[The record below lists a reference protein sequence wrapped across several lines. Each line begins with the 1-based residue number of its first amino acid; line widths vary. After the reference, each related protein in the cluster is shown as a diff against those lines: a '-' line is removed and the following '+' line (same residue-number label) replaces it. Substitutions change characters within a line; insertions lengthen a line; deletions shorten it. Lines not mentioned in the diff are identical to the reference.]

1 MKKKNHFIAYMI
13 AIMIMLFSMPV
24 KAQTKTGYAHWDSTS
39 KTLTFSGGDSVP
51 GENNYYSIDKDG
63 SGLPE
68 WYNGSDMENYCEK
81 VVFDDSFKDVRPTS
95 CCTWFQ
101 HFSALQTIVGIEN
114 LNTEKVT
121 SMNSMFGSCKSLGSL
136 DLSSFNT
143 KEVTDM
149 SSMFA
154 GCEKLETLDL
164 SSFNTSNVTTMFYM
178 FNGCSSL
185 TTIYVSDKF
194 TTSNLNTTDYFD
206 GGDYMFSEC
215 PQLEGVVNYSA
226 DNTGKSMANYN
237 TGYFKTYYKLGN
249 EEKVELFGNT
259 LQTTNSLALSDDKN
273 FVAHAPFKANS
284 VSYTRNN
291 IKSDSKWYT
300 LCLPFAYN
308 TPTNFTAYQL
318 KSATSNSVEIEEI
331 TGEIAAGT
339 PIIFKFKDDADK
351 NIYITKSKADIEND
365 PGMASTTEN
374 DCQLWG
380 TYQEKIFSSQ
390 DYNTFII
397 YKDKL
402 MNPAKMLNLQ
412 SKNVTKVGLKPFHA
426 YMTMTSQAS
435 AKSFSIGSGDEETTA
450 IDLLNSVATDDAE
463 YYDINGSRIDAPV
476 KGVNIVRRG
485 NKTMKLIIK

>member
-1 MKKKNHFIAYMI
+1 MI
-13 AIMIMLFSMPV
+13 AIMIMLFSVPV
-24 KAQTKTGYAHWDSTS
+24 KAQTKTGYAEWDNTN
-39 KTLTFSGGDSVP
+39 KTLTFRGGDSVP
-51 GENNYYSIDKDG
+51 EGAYSLNAGNDLPGWLENS
-63 SGLPE
+63 S
-68 WYNGSDMENYCEK
+68 CEI

-121 SMNSMFGSCKSLGSL
+121 SMNSMFGSCKSLRSL

-143 KEVTDM
+143 KKVTDM
-149 SSMFA
+149 ICMFA
-154 GCEKLETLDL
+154 GCNNLI
-164 SSFNTSNVTTMFYM
+164 
-178 FNGCSSL
+178 
-185 TTIYVSDKF
+185 TIYVSDKF
-194 TTSNLNTTDYFD
+194 TTDKVTTNSWGFIMHMNMFD
-206 GGDYMFSEC
+206 GC
-215 PQLEGVVNYSA
+215 TQLQGAASYISDKV
-226 DNTGKSMANYN
+226 DKSMANYKK
-237 TGYFKTYYKLGN
+237 GYFKTYYKLGN
-249 EEKVELFGNT
+249 EKKVELYRDKFTVG
-259 LQTTNSLALSDDKN
+259 SLVLSDDKN

-284 VSYTRNN
+284 VSYSRNN
-291 IKSDSKWYT
+291 ITSDSKWYT

-339 PIIFKFKDDADK
+339 PIIFKFNGDDK
-351 NIYITKSKADIEND
+351 NINITANDADIKND
-365 PGMASTTEN
+365 PGMASTTEGN
-374 DCQLWG
+374 GCQLFG
-380 TYQEKIFSSQ
+380 TYQKKIFSSQ

-402 MNPAKMLNLQ
+402 MNPAKMLQN
-412 SKNVTKVGLKPFHA
+412 NRATTVGLKPFHA
-426 YMTMTSQAS
+426 YTTMTSQTS
-435 AKSFSIGSGDEETTA
+435 AKSFSIGSGDEETTV

-463 YYDINGSRIDAPV
+463 YYDINGRRIDAPV

>member
-13 AIMIMLFSMPV
+13 AIMIMLFSVPV
-24 KAQTKTGYAHWDSTS
+24 KAQTKTGYAEWDSTN
-39 KTLTFSGGDSVP
+39 KTLTFRGG
-51 GENNYYSIDKDG
+51 YSKPEG
-63 SGLPE
+63 AYLLNAEYGLPG
-68 WYNGSDMENYCEK
+68 WLDNSSCEK

-95 CCTWFQ
+95 CYKWFDN
-101 HFSALQTIVGIEN
+101 FTELQTIEGIEN
-114 LNTEKVT
+114 LNTENVT
-121 SMNSMFGSCKSLGSL
+121 IMSCMFTNCKKLKSL

-143 KEVTDM
+143 NEVTDM
-149 SSMFA
+149 STMFA
-154 GCEKLETLDL
+154 SC
-164 SSFNTSNVTTMFYM
+164 SNL
-178 FNGCSSL
+178 N
-185 TTIYVSDKF
+185 TIYVSDKF
-194 TTSNLNTTDYFD
+194 TTDNITTNILGISNDMHMFYDCTLLVGAASYNSDY
-206 GGDYMFSEC
+206 
-215 PQLEGVVNYSA
+215 
-226 DNTGKSMANYN
+226 TGKSMANYN
-237 TGYFKTYYKLGN
+237 TGYFKTYYKLGEN
-249 EEKVELFGNT
+249 QVELFGDP
-259 LQTTNSLALSDDKN
+259 LQTTNSLALSDNTN

-284 VSYTRNN
+284 VSYTRNL
-291 IKSDSKWYT
+291 SSSTSKWYT

-331 TGEIAAGT
+331 TGKIAAGT
-339 PIIFKFKDDADK
+339 PVLFKFNDGEDKIININITATDDQ
-351 NIYITKSKADIEND
+351 IQIVKAPVD
-365 PGMASTTEN
+365 GTTVSGSN
-374 DCQLWG
+374 GSSLQLCG

-397 YKDKL
+397 YKDNL

-435 AKSFSIGSGDEETTA
+435 AKSFSIGSGDEETTV

-463 YYDINGSRIDAPV
+463 YYDINGKRIDAPA

>member
-1 MKKKNHFIAYMI
+1 MI

-39 KTLTFSGGDSVP
+39 KTLTFSGGDSKPEGTYYFLLGDGEWGEP
-51 GENNYYSIDKDG
+51 G
-63 SGLPE
+63 
-68 WYNGSDMENYCEK
+68 WYNVDEVKSSCEK
-81 VVFDDSFKDVRPTS
+81 VVFDDSFKDVRPTT
-95 CCTWFQ
+95 CFHWFYD
-101 HFSALQTIVGIEN
+101 FSALEKIEGIEN
-114 LNTEKVT
+114 LNTEEVTNMMYMFANCSSLTSIDLSSYNTKNVMYMT
-121 SMNSMFGSCKSLGSL
+121 SMFHGCSNLTSL

-143 KEVTDM
+143 SKVE
-149 SSMFA
+149 
-154 GCEKLETLDL
+154 
-164 SSFNTSNVTTMFYM
+164 NTVSM
-178 FNGCSSL
+178 FNGCSIL
-185 TTIYVSDKF
+185 KTIYVSDKF
-194 TTSNLNTTDYFD
+194 TTNKVTFGNDMFYYCTLLVGATPYNSYYTD
-206 GGDYMFSEC
+206 
-215 PQLEGVVNYSA
+215 
-226 DNTGKSMANYN
+226 KSMANYN

-249 EEKVELFGNT
+249 DQVDLYGDNFT
-259 LQTTNSLALSDDKN
+259 VDSLALSDNTN
-273 FVAHAPFKANS
+273 FVAHAPFKANL
-284 VSYTRNN
+284 VSYSRNL
-291 IKSDSKWYT
+291 SSSTSKWYT

-318 KSATSNSVEIEEI
+318 KSATSDSVEIEEI

-351 NIYITKSKADIEND
+351 NIYITKSNADIEND
-365 PGMASTTEN
+365 PGMASTTED
-374 DCQLWG
+374 DCRLYG
-380 TYQEKIFSSQ
+380 TYQKKIFSSQ

-402 MNPAKMLNLQ
+402 MNPAKMLQN
-412 SKNVTKVGLKPFHA
+412 NRVTTVGLKPFHA

-463 YYDINGSRIDAPV
+463 YYDINGKRIDTPV

>member
-1 MKKKNHFIAYMI
+1 MI
-13 AIMIMLFSMPV
+13 AIMIMLFSVPV
-24 KAQTKTGYAHWDSTS
+24 KAQTKTGYAEWDSTN
-39 KTLTFSGGDSVP
+39 KTLTFRGGYSKPEGAYSLND
-51 GENNYYSIDKDG
+51 YYN
-63 SGLPE
+63 LPE
-68 WYNGSDMENYCEK
+68 WKGNSSCEK
-81 VVFDDSFKDVRPTS
+81 VIFDDSFKDVRPTS
-95 CCTWFQ
+95 CCMWFYE
-101 HFSALQTIVGIEN
+101 FSALKTIDGIEN

-121 SMNSMFGSCKSLGSL
+121 IMNSMFYSCKRLESI

-143 KEVTDM
+143 ENVTDM
-149 SSMFA
+149 YAIFYDCKGLIS
-154 GCEKLETLDL
+154 LDI
-164 SSFNTSNVTTMFYM
+164 SSFNTAKVENMTSMFQSCSN
-178 FNGCSSL
+178 L
-185 TTIYVSDKF
+185 KTIYVSDKF
-194 TTSNLNTTDYFD
+194 TTEKLTEGSFPGDSFMFD
-206 GGDYMFSEC
+206 GC
-215 PQLEGVVNYSA
+215 TLLEGAVKYPSE
-226 DNTGKSMANYN
+226 NTGKSMANYN

-259 LQTTNSLALSDDKN
+259 LQTTNNLALSDNTN
-273 FVAHAPFKANS
+273 FVAHAPFKAKS

-318 KSATSNSVEIEEI
+318 KSATSDSVEIEEI

-351 NIYITKSKADIEND
+351 NIYITKSNADIEND
-365 PGMASTTEN
+365 PGMASTTED
-374 DCQLWG
+374 DCRLYG
-380 TYQEKIFSSQ
+380 TYQKKIFSSQ

-397 YKDKL
+397 YKDRL
-402 MNPAKMLNLQ
+402 MNPAKMKE
-412 SKNVTKVGLKPFHA
+412 KNTKVTTVGLKPFHA
-426 YMTMTSQAS
+426 YMTMTSQTGAS

-463 YYDINGSRIDAPV
+463 YYDINGKRIDTPV

>member
-39 KTLTFSGGDSVP
+39 KTLTFRGGDSVP
-51 GENNYYSIDKDG
+51 KGNNYLSIDFDG
-63 SGLPE
+63 YGTPE
-68 WYNGSDMENYCEK
+68 WYDKTTIQSNCEK
-81 VVFDDSFKDVRPTS
+81 VIFDESFKAVRPTS
-95 CCTWFQ
+95 CNAWFSS
-101 HFSALQTIVGIEN
+101 FKELQEIEGIEN
-114 LNTEKVT
+114 LNTEEVT
-121 SMNSMFGSCKSLGSL
+121 SMNSMFNGCLKLTSL

-143 KEVTDM
+143 EKVTNM
-149 SSMFA
+149 WRMF
-154 GCEKLETLDL
+154 
-164 SSFNTSNVTTMFYM
+164 S
-178 FNGCSSL
+178 GCSSL
-185 TTIYVSDKF
+185 KTIYVSDKF
-194 TTSNLNTTDYFD
+194 KIDKVSYGDDMFD
-206 GGDYMFSEC
+206 GC
-215 PQLEGVVNYSA
+215 TQLEGAASYISDKV
-226 DNTGKSMANYN
+226 DKSMANYN

-249 EEKVELFGNT
+249 DQVDLYGDNFTVDN
-259 LQTTNSLALSDDKN
+259 LALSDDKN

-284 VSYTRNN
+284 VSYTRNL
-291 IKSDSKWYT
+291 SSSTSKWYT

-318 KSATSNSVEIEEI
+318 KSATRNYVEIEEI

-339 PIIFKFKDDADK
+339 PIIFKFNGDDK
-351 NIYITKSKADIEND
+351 NINITANDADIKND

-374 DCQLWG
+374 DCQLYG
-380 TYQEKIFSSQ
+380 TYQEKTFSSQ

-426 YMTMTSQAS
+426 YMTMTSSAG
-435 AKSFSIGSGDEETTA
+435 AKSFSIGSGDEGTTA

-463 YYDINGSRIDAPV
+463 YYDINGRRIDAPA